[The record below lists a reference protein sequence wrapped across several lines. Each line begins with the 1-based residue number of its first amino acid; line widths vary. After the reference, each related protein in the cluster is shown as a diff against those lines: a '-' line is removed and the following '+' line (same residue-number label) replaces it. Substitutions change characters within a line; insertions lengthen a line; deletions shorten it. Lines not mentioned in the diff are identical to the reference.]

1 MSSII
6 HQTGSVR
13 PLSLQEREQP
23 QLYRELFPY
32 TSICRTTFDEV
43 LLAPRPAEQMRITDT
58 TFRDGQ
64 QARPPYTVKQ
74 VAKMFDFLHRM
85 GGKTGLITA
94 SEFFLYSA
102 KDRKCIDVCRARGYR
117 FPRAT
122 AWIRANKED
131 LKLARDMEFDETG
144 MLTSVSDYHIYL
156 KLGKTR
162 QQAMDMYLDLAR
174 QALEWGIIP
183 RCHFEDVT
191 RADIYGFCLPF
202 AQKLMELSQQS
213 GMPVKIRLCDTMGY
227 GVPYPGAALPRSVQR
242 IVRAF
247 TDEAGVPGEWLEWH
261 GHNDFHKV
269 LVNGVTAWL
278 NGCGAVNS
286 TLFGFG
292 ERTGNTPLEALI
304 IEYISLTGDDAAADT
319 TILSEVAEF
328 FEKELHYNIP
338 YNYPFVGRDFN
349 ATSAGVHADGLA
361 KNEEIYNI
369 FDTKHLLGRPVPI
382 IITDKT
388 GRAGVAYWINVNLKL
403 PEGKQI
409 SKKHPAVGQ
418 IYEAIVAIYDTGR
431 TTHLSHDEMAA
442 LVQRYMPELFETE
455 FDHMKEL
462 ADELAAHLI
471 ARLAQNEDLR
481 DFGKHACARL
491 DSFSREY
498 PFIQYL
504 YLTDTQGSL
513 KCAAI
518 TDPAYREKYEALPI
532 GFDFSQREWFK
543 MPMQTGDMH
552 IMDVYQS
559 QFTGKLV
566 ITVSCPVT
574 DDDDN
579 IVGVIHEKDFYAA
592 RYRGETMIRQL
603 KTPVFY
609 TTGNTK
615 ISELLRILQKNK
627 AHMAVV
633 VDEYGGTEGIATLED
648 IVEELAKYAG
658 VPVFNGLTNEF
669 HPTQILADFLTIR
682 EHFGHLKGINFVYFG
697 DARYNMGNSLMVG
710 CAKMGLNFT
719 ACAPKKYQPDAALV
733 AECQK
738 IAAETGATL
747 TFEED
752 SAKAAKG
759 ADVLYTDVWVSMGE
773 PVEVWA
779 ERINDLAAYQI
790 NQKLMDIA
798 GPHAVFM
805 HCLPAFHDHKTTV
818 GKEMGERFGR
828 DAMEVTDEVFE
839 GPQSIVFDEAENRMH
854 TIKAVMAATLG
865 A

>member
-1 MSSII
+1 MSLLYQKHAS
-6 HQTGSVR
+6 R
-13 PLSLQEREQP
+13 PLTLDNRAEPE
-23 QLYRELFPY
+23 LYRDVFPY
-32 TSICRTTFDEV
+32 SNISRIEFDDTF
-43 LLAPRPAEQMRITDT
+43 LIPRPADPMFITDT

-74 VAKMFDFLHRM
+74 IARIYDLLHKL
-85 GGKTGLITA
+85 GGKTGLIQA
-94 SEFFLYSA
+94 SEFFMYSA
-102 KDRKCIDVCRARGYR
+102 KDRKAIEVCRSRGYR
-117 FPRAT
+117 FPRIT
-122 AWIRANKED
+122 GWIRANMDD
-131 LKLARDMEFDETG
+131 LKIAHDMEFDEVG
-144 MLTSVSDYHIYL
+144 MLTSMSDYHIFL

-162 QQAMDMYLDLAR
+162 EQAMNDYLKVVTK
-174 QALEWGIIP
+174 ALEWGIVP

-202 AQKLMELSQQS
+202 ARKLMELSREAS
-213 GMPVKIRLCDTMGY
+213 MPIKIRLCDTMGY

-247 TDEAGVPGEWLEWH
+247 TDEAGVPGAWLEWH

-278 NGCGAVNS
+278 YGCGGVNG
-286 TLFGFG
+286 TLLGFG
-292 ERTGNTPLEALI
+292 ERTGNAPLEALVI
-304 IEYISLTGDDAAADT
+304 DYISLTGNDEAADPT
-319 TILSEVAEF
+319 VITEIAQY
-328 FEKELHYNIP
+328 FEKELDYRIP
-338 YNYPFVGRDFN
+338 DNYPFAGKDFN
-349 ATSAGVHADGLA
+349 ATSAGIHVDGLA

-442 LVQRYMPELFETE
+442 LVQRYMPELFTSE
-455 FDHMKEL
+455 FDHMKQLAGEL
-462 ADELAAHLI
+462 SAHLLI
-471 ARLAQNEDLR
+471 KLAEEESLLTYGKDACSRLNE
-481 DFGKHACARL
+481 FAK
-491 DSFSREY
+491 EY

-579 IVGVIHEKDFYAA
+579 IVGVIGVDIQLEQLLKRSQALQQEA
-592 RYRGETMIRQL
+592 R
-603 KTPVFY
+603 
-609 TTGNTK
+609 
-615 ISELLRILQKNK
+615 
-627 AHMAVV
+627 
-633 VDEYGGTEGIATLED
+633 
-648 IVEELAKYAG
+648 
-658 VPVFNGLTNEF
+658 
-669 HPTQILADFLTIR
+669 
-682 EHFGHLKGINFVYFG
+682 
-697 DARYNMGNSLMVG
+697 
-710 CAKMGLNFT
+710 
-719 ACAPKKYQPDAALV
+719 
-733 AECQK
+733 
-738 IAAETGATL
+738 AAE
-747 TFEED
+747 D
-752 SAKAAKG
+752 
-759 ADVLYTDVWVSMGE
+759 
-773 PVEVWA
+773 
-779 ERINDLAAYQI
+779 
-790 NQKLMDIA
+790 
-798 GPHAVFM
+798 
-805 HCLPAFHDHKTTV
+805 
-818 GKEMGERFGR
+818 
-828 DAMEVTDEVFE
+828 
-839 GPQSIVFDEAENRMH
+839 
-854 TIKAVMAATLG
+854 
-865 A
+865 